1 MSSRSRRTAVIVP
14 AGAPAAQV
22 GKYADTERG
31 SPSRIALPAER
42 GPAEIRYISG
52 QGRIVLGR
60 RPIEAN

>member
-1 MSSRSRRTAVIVP
+1 MSSRSRRTAVIVLV
-14 AGAPAAQV
+14 GAPAAQV

-31 SPSRIALPAER
+31 LPSRIALPAEK